1 MAVGKKITDLTAS
14 GSLKDTNLAIIHD
27 GKGTK
32 RSTLT
37 QLSEYMGTKFS
48 NPNLLIN
55 PDFKIN
61 QRGQESYTIS
71 GFEYTVDR
79 WRISG
84 CTVSV
89 SDNGLTIQNVD
100 SSGSWISQK
109 FEKELKGVFTLS
121 VKVSSISGKVHLTN
135 SDNSVIITSAGI
147 HSTTLSGLSE
157 FNMFVETGSSVTFE
171 WAKLEKGSI
180 ATPFVAPNPTEELM
194 KCQRYYKA
202 FSAWK
207 EVFTFRGDDKLILV
221 TIPECPMRINPSL
234 NSPKITVMGL
244 QTGEIGD
251 AYARYNKD
259 IALSYTNLSNGNVI
273 CFASITGSI
282 FINGGTAILQD
293 NLTLDA
299 EVY

>member
-14 GSLKDTNLAIIHD
+14 GSLKDTDLAIIHD
-27 GKGTK
+27 GNGTK

-37 QLSEYMGTKFS
+37 QLSEYMGTKLS

-61 QRGQESYTIS
+61 QRGKSEYT
-71 GFEYTVDR
+71 GDGYTVDR
-79 WRISG
+79 WRAIGAGVTVPESG
-84 CTVSV
+84 
-89 SDNGLTIQNVD
+89 GLTIHNANN
-100 SSGSWISQK
+100 SGALVTQK
-109 FEKELKGVFTLS
+109 FEKELEGIVTLS
-121 VKVSSISGKVHLTN
+121 IEISSINGKMSLSNPTN
-135 SDNSVIITSAGI
+135 NIFITSPGVYSI
-147 HSTTLSGLSE
+147 TLSNINE
-157 FNMFVETGSSVTFE
+157 FNIYLFENTTATIE

-234 NSPKITVMGL
+234 NSPKITVIGL
-244 QTGEIGD
+244 QTGEIGE

-273 CFASITGSI
+273 CFANITGSI

-299 EVY
+299 EIY